1 MRHEKR
7 DAGADD
13 KLGYF
18 FTWLKTSKF
27 GILSVSPHFH
37 FGGPSP
43 LDPAIYDM
51 PMSACNLLMSNTLP
65 LMGKIVWH

>member
-1 MRHEKR
+1 MINWDIFLH
-7 DAGADD
+7 GL
-13 KLGYF
+13 KLQNLESCLF
-18 FTWLKTSKF
+18 PPTF
-27 GILSVSPHFH
+27 I

-51 PMSACNLLMSNTLP
+51 PMSACNLLMPNTLP